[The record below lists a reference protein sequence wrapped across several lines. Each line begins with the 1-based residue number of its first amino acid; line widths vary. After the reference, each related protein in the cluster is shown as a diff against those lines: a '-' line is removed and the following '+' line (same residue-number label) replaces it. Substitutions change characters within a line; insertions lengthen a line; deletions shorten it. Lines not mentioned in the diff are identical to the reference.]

1 MPEERKSTPDEKKH
15 RQGVVL
21 FNQGSYEQAAR
32 LFAEALDIQETSDRW
47 NDWATAQMLCEHGIS
62 AERGFVYALEL
73 NPQNQQ
79 AAANLGTFLVRSGK
93 FGEALPLL
101 ERAMNGTGG
110 QPDSV
115 VATLLAHCRA
125 RLASGKAITGL
136 KHPAKPV
143 QKVLDSVVIHI
154 PKTAGVSLRSRL
166 ERSLPPYSVSP
177 HSNAFAMT
185 EKEAAP
191 LRSYRVISGHI
202 SWIDVQRF
210 FPSRKKFTFLRDP
223 LDRCISWYFFLR
235 RIPLERCIPLNRITY
250 KNIPEEA
257 ISLAKVLDIEDFF
270 QIPHPY
276 ILQGVHNRY
285 VWQLGHHA
293 CIEMR
298 SISEQEVLAKA
309 LGNVDKMDFVGLC
322 DRMEEDSSRLCRF
335 LGIPESVSLQHE
347 NKTGNRPSL
356 SELSP
361 KALEHAKRLT
371 DLDRRLYEKVV
382 DKILRHS

>member
-1 MPEERKSTPDEKKH
+1 MPVIKENTPGDDKH
-15 RQGVVL
+15 QLGVTL
-21 FNQGSYEQAAR
+21 FNQGLHEEAAR
-32 LFAEALDIQETSDRW
+32 LFSEALQAGETADLW
-47 NDWATAQMLCEHGIS
+47 NDWATTQMLFQQEVA
-62 AERGFVYALEL
+62 AEGGYRNALQVD
-73 NPQNQQ
+73 PTHHQ
-79 AAANLGTFLVRSGK
+79 AAVNLGTLLVRSGR
-93 FGEALPLL
+93 FAEALPLL

-115 VATLLAHCRA
+115 VATLLAHCRQA
-125 RLASGKAITGL
+125 LASGKGIAEL
-136 KHPAKPV
+136 RQPAKPL
-143 QKVLDSVVIHI
+143 QKTLRSVFIHI

-166 ERSLPPYSVSP
+166 ERSLAPHSVSP

-185 EKEAAP
+185 EEEAAP

-210 FPSRKKFTFLRDP
+210 FPDRKKFTFLRDP
-223 LDRCISWYFFLR
+223 LDRCVSWYFFLR
-235 RIPLERCIPLNRITY
+235 RIPLERCIPLNRITH

-257 ISLAKVLDIEDFF
+257 ISLAKVLDIDDFF
-270 QIPHPY
+270 QIPHPH

-309 LGNVDKMDFVGLC
+309 LGNVDEMDFVGLC

-335 LGIPESVSLQHE
+335 LGIPESVSLPHE
-347 NKTGNRPSL
+347 NRTENRPSL
-356 SELSP
+356 PDLSP

-371 DLDRRLYEKVV
+371 DLDRRLYESVV
-382 DKILRHS
+382 NKILRHS